1 MMILNEIKNTR
12 VLLHNYFYNEE
23 NIINDLIE
31 RISNNFN
38 LFSIEFNPL
47 TKVIQ
52 IKIKKT
58 NMKKIDNS
66 DLLNFYYKMINS
78 VMVDFFIHNYNM
90 VGNLMSKYKNEYNL
104 TGKEIT
110 YLNDINMIHNFYYI
124 TIISDNIIS
133 IHL

>member
-1 MMILNEIKNTR
+1 MMNFNEVKNTR
-12 VLLHNYFYNEE
+12 ILLHNHFYNEE
-23 NIINDLIE
+23 CIVNDLLN

-38 LFSIEFNPL
+38 LFSIDFNPIS
-47 TKVIQ
+47 KVIQ

-66 DLLNFYYKMINS
+66 DLLNFYYKMINGII
-78 VMVDFFIHNYNM
+78 VDFFIHNYNV
-90 VGNLMSKYKNEYNL
+90 VGNLMQKYKEEYNL
-104 TGKEIT
+104 TGNEIT
-110 YLNDINMIHNFYYI
+110 YLNNIDMIHNFYYI